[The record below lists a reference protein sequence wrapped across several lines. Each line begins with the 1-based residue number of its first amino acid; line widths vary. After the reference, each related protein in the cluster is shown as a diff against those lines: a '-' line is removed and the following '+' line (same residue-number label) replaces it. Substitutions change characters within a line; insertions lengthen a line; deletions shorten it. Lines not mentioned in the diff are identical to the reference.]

1 MVQIYGNQT
10 EIIKKGGYNMRFVK
24 PFVFMLMAVA
34 VFGLSMGD
42 AFAKYPNKRIR
53 FIIGFGTGGA
63 SIS

>member
-1 MVQIYGNQT
+1 
-10 EIIKKGGYNMRFVK
+10 MRFVK